1 MCLLIVTAADR
12 QQKTDKKPEYEQA
25 DDRVQFG
32 FVKVFHQQLLAVSHQ
47 RLAAGFQFL
56 DEGVEH
62 FADFDELVRK
72 SRESMHEPFPKL

>member
-1 MCLLIVTAADR
+1 
-12 QQKTDKKPEYEQA
+12 
-25 DDRVQFG
+25 
-32 FVKVFHQQLLAVSHQ
+32 VFHQQLLAVSHQ
-47 RLAAGFQFL
+47 RLVAGFQFL

>member
-32 FVKVFHQQLLAVSHQ
+32 FVKVFHWQLLAVS
-47 RLAAGFQFL
+47 
-56 DEGVEH
+56 
-62 FADFDELVRK
+62 
-72 SRESMHEPFPKL
+72 